1 MPRILCSTGAFL
13 GKTNNN
19 DYRLLKEYAP
29 RLECDGLELMMSS
42 AWYTDIDNIAAAIK
56 SYGLTIPVVHS
67 QKSLGESMSGMKVDF
82 SGGKYSEYIMTA
94 EEDEA
99 AFREGT
105 YRFIKNLRLAEK
117 VGAEK
122 MVLHLWNGLVSDKNI
137 QKNIER
143 FGAWKGLAD
152 RAGISLLVENVICNN
167 NSPLYNMKL
176 VAEAYEDAG
185 FVYDTKMSEFHGET
199 MKLFEPEY
207 EWIVREGRIKHLHL
221 NDYGGGYMDWGN
233 MKVLPFGQGHVDFDS
248 FFGRLAEYGYSG
260 DCTVEATA
268 VDKDGKID
276 FAMLN
281 ECFNNIRNL
290 FDTKRTYREN

>member
-13 GKTNNN
+13 GKSNNN

-42 AWYTDIDNIAAAIK
+42 AWYSKLEHIANEIK
-56 SYGLTIPVVHS
+56 SYGLTIPMVHS

-82 SGGKYSEYIMTA
+82 SGGKYNEYIMTA

-99 AFREGT
+99 TFREGT
-105 YRFIKNLRLAEK
+105 ERFIQNLRLAEQ

-143 FGAWKGLAD
+143 FGVWKDMAD

-176 VAEAYEDAG
+176 VAEVYEDAG
-185 FVYDTKMSEFHGET
+185 FVYDTKMAEFHGET

-207 EWIVREGRIKHLHL
+207 EWIVRDGRIKHLHL
-221 NDYGGGYMDWGN
+221 NDYDGGYMDWGN
-233 MKVLPFGQGHVDFDS
+233 MKVLPVGYGHVDFDL
-248 FFGRLAEYGYSG
+248 FLGRLAEYRYSV

-268 VDKDGKID
+268 VDREGQVD

-281 ECFNNIRNL
+281 ECFNNIRR
-290 FDTKRTYREN
+290 KIPA